1 MIGTTSDNALALSLY
16 SIQNQTINSLTYQ
29 HGGRIIQQEK
39 MHVSTDQVSLSYS
52 IESIATYS
60 RSRSLKN
67 KAGDGYDLLRGLVLN
82 IFKEQGIDFKIEAG
96 GTEVDISTITPEK
109 AQEIIADDGY
119 FGVEKT
125 SDRIVNFAIGLAGGD
140 PARIDAIRQG
150 VTNGFEEA
158 LDASGGWLPDIS
170 YDTYDAVM
178 NKLDDWGSR
187 ENTPQSLT

>member
-16 SIQNQTINSLTYQ
+16 SNQNQTINSLTYQ